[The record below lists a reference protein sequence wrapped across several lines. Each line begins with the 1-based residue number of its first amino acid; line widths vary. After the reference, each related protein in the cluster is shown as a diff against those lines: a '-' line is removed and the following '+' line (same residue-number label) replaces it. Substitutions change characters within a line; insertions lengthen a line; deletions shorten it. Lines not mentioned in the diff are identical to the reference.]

1 MRRGKAHGD
10 DSERGCEF
18 TAKRF
23 SNRGRYGA
31 RAGQD
36 NPAFL
41 DAELFHSGFIEPLSP
56 YLDRIGVFLMEFGT
70 FSKAAYPEPERFFD
84 DLDGFLCQL
93 PKDLRYSVEIRNDNF
108 LDARYFGILRSNR
121 VAHIFN
127 SWSRMPSLRQQI
139 LTDEAFT
146 APFTVVRALLRPG
159 RPYLRAVDM
168 FAPYKE
174 IREEYPSARQALRD
188 LIVTAQERNI
198 EAYIHVNNRLEGNA
212 IQTIQEVVGRNDL

>member
-1 MRRGKAHGD
+1 
-10 DSERGCEF
+10 
-18 TAKRF
+18 
-23 SNRGRYGA
+23 
-31 RAGQD
+31 
-36 NPAFL
+36 
-41 DAELFHSGFIEPLSP
+41 
-56 YLDRIGVFLMEFGT
+56 MEFGT

-146 APFTVVRALLRPG
+146 APFTVVRALLRPADLI
-159 RPYLRAVDM
+159 YEVDM
-168 FAPYKE
+168 SGLT
-174 IREEYPSARQALRD
+174 RRS
-188 LIVTAQERNI
+188 
-198 EAYIHVNNRLEGNA
+198 
-212 IQTIQEVVGRNDL
+212 GRNTRPRGKR